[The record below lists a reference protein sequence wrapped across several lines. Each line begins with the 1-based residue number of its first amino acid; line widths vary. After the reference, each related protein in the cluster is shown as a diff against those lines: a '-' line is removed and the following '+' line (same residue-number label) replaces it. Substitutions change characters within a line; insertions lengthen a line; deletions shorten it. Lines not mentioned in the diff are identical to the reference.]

1 MAKRKNG
8 KKNARGIKKAD
19 KIHGQKKGKKGE
31 AAAYCTRAQALAK
44 LQLPLADFRK
54 LCILKGIYPRDPK
67 KKPSGNDKTYYHHK
81 DISFLMHEP
90 LIKKFFELKT
100 FMKKFKRLLGRDEKG
115 LAKSLEGRKP
125 EYTLSHLVRERY
137 PTFEDALRD
146 LDDAVSMLALFNALS
161 ADQKRDIPA
170 DAVNE
175 ARQLYEEFQ
184 LYVIRSQSL
193 RKTFASIKGYY
204 FQAVI
209 HGQTVTWLAPH
220 QFAQELPEEVDFRV
234 MLSFLEFYRSVVKF
248 VNFKLYADLG
258 MQYPPKRLEKK
269 ANSAAEVAA
278 LEAEMKEAG
287 KERDAAEAKGEGDE
301 DADIAAE
308 VAKDFGEQDEEAM
321 ALQQQ
326 VAQASRMKTTFRG
339 LKVFI
344 SREVPLRPVYFALL
358 CGGATAVGWE
368 KGAKGVKSAP
378 GSAFDMKFKHITH
391 QLVDRPP
398 DQFEQV
404 EGREYVQPQ
413 WVFDS
418 FNTGCLLPVAPYAP
432 GRAPPP
438 HLSPFVDDKAEG
450 YVPRQREILDRFAA
464 EATGA
469 AAPGAGGEGG
479 DAAATP
485 AAQAKENAVEEYRKG
500 LQAESKGV
508 WHSEFK
514 DEQKAKQDAEETKDQ
529 DMDEEEEEEPMKP
542 TGFKGEE
549 LDEKVKP
556 TEDEEELLR
565 RKALMPKKHKRLLQ
579 RIETTKKKKADHNA
593 GLEKKRKKAAEV
605 K

>member
-1 MAKRKNG
+1 MAKTKNG
-8 KKNARGIKKAD
+8 KKNPRGIKKAD
-19 KIHGQKKGKKGE
+19 KIHGMKKGKKGE
-31 AAAYCTRAQALAK
+31 AAAYMTRAQALAK

-54 LCILKGIYPRDPK
+54 LCILKGVYPRDPK
-67 KKPSGNDKTYYHHK
+67 KKPGGNDKTYYHGK
-81 DISFLMHEP
+81 DIAFLMHEP

-100 FMKKFKRLLGRDEKG
+100 FMKKFKRLMGRDEKG

-146 LDDAVSMLALFNALS
+146 LDDAVSMLALFNSLS
-161 ADQKRDIPA
+161 ADQTRDIPA
-170 DAVNE
+170 DDVNE
-175 ARQLYEEFQ
+175 ARALYEEFQ
-184 LYVIRSQSL
+184 LYIIRSQSL

-204 FQAVI
+204 FQAEI

-220 QFAQELPEEVDFRV
+220 QFAQDLPEEVDFRV
-234 MLSFLEFYRSVVKF
+234 MLSFLEFYRAVVKF
-248 VNFKLYADLG
+248 VNFKLYADVG
-258 MQYPPKRLEKK
+258 MAYPPKRIEKK
-269 ANSAAEVAA
+269 DTSGAEVAA
-278 LEAEMKEAG
+278 LEVEMKEAG
-287 KERDAAEAKGEGDE
+287 KQRETAEAKDGDE
-301 DADIAAE
+301 DAAMAAE
-308 VAKDFGEQDEEAM
+308 VAKDFGEQDEEAL

-344 SREVPLRPVYFALL
+344 SREVPLRPIYFALL

-368 KGAKGVKSAP
+368 KGSKGQKNVA
-378 GSAFDMKFKHITH
+378 GSAFDMKFKHVTH
-391 QLVDRPP
+391 QVVDRPP
-398 DQFEQV
+398 EGFEQI

-450 YVPRQREILDRFAA
+450 YVPRQREILDRHAA
-464 EATGA
+464 ES
-469 AAPGAGGEGG
+469 AGVAVTTSTSADGET
-479 DAAATP
+479 ANP
-485 AAQAKENAVEEYRKG
+485 AAVARHTAADEYKKG
-500 LQAESKGV
+500 LQAEAKGI
-508 WHSEFK
+508 WHSDHKE
-514 DEQKAKQDAEETKDQ
+514 EEKAKQKTEEAEQEDE

-542 TGFKGEE
+542 TGFKGEKLE
-549 LDEKVKP
+549 EKVKP
-556 TEDEEELLR
+556 TEDEEELMR

-579 RIETTKKKKADHNA
+579 RIDYTKNKKADQNSA
-593 GLEKKRKKAAEV
+593 LLSKRKKSEG